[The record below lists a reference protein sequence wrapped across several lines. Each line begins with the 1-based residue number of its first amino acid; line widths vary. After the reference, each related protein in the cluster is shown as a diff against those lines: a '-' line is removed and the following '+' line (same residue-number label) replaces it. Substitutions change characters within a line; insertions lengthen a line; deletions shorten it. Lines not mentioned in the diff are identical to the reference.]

1 MPIFEYKC
9 NECSE
14 DFEKLVFGSSPDV
27 SCPKCN
33 SKNVNKKFSL
43 FGMSG
48 VEKPVTSA
56 GGSGCSSCSSSSCK
70 SCS

>member
-9 NECSE
+9 EECGK
-14 DFEKLVFGSSPDV
+14 DFEELVLGVNPEV

-33 SKNVNKKFSL
+33 SRNVQKKFSL

-48 VEKPVTSA
+48 VEKQVS
-56 GGSGCSSCSSSSCK
+56 SGCSSCTKSTCT
-70 SCS
+70 SCSK